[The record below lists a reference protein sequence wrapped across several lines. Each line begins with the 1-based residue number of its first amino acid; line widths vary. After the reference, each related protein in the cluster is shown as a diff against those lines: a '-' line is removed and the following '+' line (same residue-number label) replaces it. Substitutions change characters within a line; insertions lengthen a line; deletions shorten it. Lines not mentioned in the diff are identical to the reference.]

1 MDSEGNIL
9 MLEKAAAGYD
19 NVIHCLI
26 EYEIGRNRCG
36 VVTKERVLELVGCIS
51 AQPHLFY
58 IIIFGKFRIA
68 PMGVRGVSIVTVVSQ
83 ATAAIIGLY
92 ILIIRNGM
100 IKGFT
105 KKTYISVDKRQIA
118 DVFRTGLS
126 SSAEFIFWQLAAII
140 LTRAILTFGETA
152 FAAHQPGM
160 QAESISYIPAA
171 GFGVVSNAL
180 VGQALGSKNKEIA
193 RIYFRQIMKS
203 ELGITAFV

>member
-1 MDSEGNIL
+1 VDSEGNIL

-83 ATAAIIGLY
+83 ATAAII
-92 ILIIRNGM
+92 
-100 IKGFT
+100 
-105 KKTYISVDKRQIA
+105 
-118 DVFRTGLS
+118 
-126 SSAEFIFWQLAAII
+126 